1 MAGTTVASVTM
12 AGTTVA
18 SVTTVALVTMA
29 GTTVALAAVSVA
41 AALPMLTTAHPPSVA
56 VLTTI
61 RLVTT

>member
-1 MAGTTVASVTM
+1 
-12 AGTTVA
+12 
-18 SVTTVALVTMA
+18 
-29 GTTVALAAVSVA
+29 VALAAVSVA